1 MKWLKLF
8 EGFES
13 NDYYQE
19 ISGDDYILN
28 NSITVHMS
36 DKTKSK
42 IDSWFSNDHNNTTYF
57 KDSPGRSRCCTP
69 RHGPGITISFKEGF
83 LYIYELEDEWFDVT
97 HVSVVGSGITHY
109 KCDQLEGLRKFLTD
123 KGFIQ

>member
-19 ISGDDYILN
+19 ISSDDYILN

-36 DKTKSK
+36 DRTKSK

-57 KDSPGRSRCCTP
+57 NDS
-69 RHGPGITISFKEGF
+69 GITISFKEGF

-97 HVSVVGSGITHY
+97 HVRYGGPDGSGITHY